1 MGIQKRRSPNP
12 EERRRILCDAAIQLL
27 ADEGAKGLSHPKVD
41 SFAELPNGST
51 SFYFRTRSA
60 LLMAA
65 AERLAEL
72 DLVDLM
78 SVAEPTGSDDAPRLA
93 TMVMLSAT
101 EPRLSRT
108 KARFELMLQANRDPE
123 LADVFRHNSEVF
135 AELHRSEILARS
147 KPGYESEPHVLE
159 EQTVATM
166 SFVAGVQMR
175 LVAGDRSVSSAEQLD
190 RLLRSIA
197 DGVAAEYREEPK
209 PRRRRAAKAG

>member
-1 MGIQKRRSPNP
+1 MGIQN
-12 EERRRILCDAAIQLL
+12 RRRPAPEQRRRTLCDTAIQLL

-41 SFAELPNGST
+41 QFAGVPNGTT

-60 LLMAA
+60 LLLATA
-65 AERLAEL
+65 QRLAEL

-78 SVAEPTGSDDAPRLA
+78 SVAEPSTSEEAAGPSQLA
-93 TMVMLSAT
+93 AMVMLSAA

-108 KARFELMLQANRDPE
+108 RARFELMLQANRDPQ
-123 LADVFRHNSEVF
+123 LANVFRHNNEIF
-135 AELHRSEILARS
+135 TELHRREILARS
-147 KPGYESEPHVLE
+147 EPGRTPEPHVLE

-175 LVAGDRSVSSAEQLD
+175 LVAGDRSVGSAEQLD

-197 DGVAAEYREEPK
+197 DGVATEYRAEPEA
-209 PRRRRAAKAG
+209 RRSGI

>member
-1 MGIQKRRSPNP
+1 M
-12 EERRRILCDAAIQLL
+12 QLL

-41 SFAELPNGST
+41 RFAELPNGTT

-60 LLMAA
+60 LLMAT

-72 DLVDLM
+72 DLVDLT
-78 SVAEPTGSDDAPRLA
+78 SVAEPGDSEGAVVATNAPRLA

-123 LADVFRHNSEVF
+123 LAEVFRHNSEVF
-135 AELHRSEILARS
+135 AELHRHEILRRS
-147 KPGYESEPHVLE
+147 KSGLEPEPHVLE
-159 EQTVATM
+159 EQTIATM

-175 LVAGDRSVSSAEQLD
+175 LVAGDPSVDNAEQLD

-197 DGVAAEYREEPK
+197 DGVAAEYQSEAK